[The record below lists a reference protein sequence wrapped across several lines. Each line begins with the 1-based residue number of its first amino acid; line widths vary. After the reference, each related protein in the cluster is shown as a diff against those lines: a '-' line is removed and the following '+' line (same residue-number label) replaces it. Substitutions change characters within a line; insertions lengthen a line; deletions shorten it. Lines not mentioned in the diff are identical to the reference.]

1 MAYNL
6 LALALLSTASG
17 AIIGIDM
24 GHDYTKG
31 AKSDF
36 SS

>member
-1 MAYNL
+1 MVAVAHIFFL
-6 LALALLSTASG
+6 FLATASA

-31 AKSDF
+31 A
-36 SS
+36 